1 MVLNIPLLSS
11 IVIPFHSV
19 GCGFCER
26 AKILLEDLQEK
37 FSFTKE
43 NLLGTD
49 LKIKNAVG
57 IALNLGD
64 LTYPQIVIRGRYVGG
79 SDDLRELIDSG
90 EFENLLSMNR
100 HVCDEAHS
108 IEWYAP
114 LLLRS
119 QRPELLT
126 IPGGSPYFSNWYFFQ
141 GYMYS
146 NLVRYIS
153 MVHTIIL
160 ALCLMIV
167 PFAETGN
174 SSYQFIQV
182 ALSLLLID
190 ILGILLI
197 GPSPFSL
204 SGVLSTYL
212 GWKYKGNS
220 TSSLPYKFVW
230 LIYVISLSPYLF
242 ENSITS
248 NASIATMTSTLVNSV
263 VLVVFRF

>member
-1 MVLNIPLLSS
+1 M
-11 IVIPFHSV
+11 
-19 GCGFCER
+19 
-26 AKILLEDLQEK
+26 LEDLQEK
-37 FSFTKE
+37 FSFKIE

-49 LKIKNAVG
+49 LKTKNAVG

-90 EFENLLSMNR
+90 EFATLLSMNR
-100 HVCDEAHS
+100 HDVDDSHP

-114 LLLRS
+114 LLQRS
-119 QRPELLT
+119 QRPQLLN

-153 MVHTIIL
+153 MIHTIIL
-160 ALCLMIV
+160 GVCLLII
-167 PFAETGN
+167 PFAENGTD
-174 SSYQFIQV
+174 SYRFIQV
-182 ALSLLLID
+182 ALSILLLD
-190 ILGILLI
+190 ILAILLF
-197 GPSPFSL
+197 GPSPFSF
-204 SGVLSTYL
+204 SGVVSTYF

-230 LIYVISLSPYLF
+230 LIYVISLSPYLL

-248 NASIATMTSTLVNSV
+248 NASIATITSTLVNSV